1 MKLGMALMVGAACAQ
16 PALVGPTSVRLPL
29 MPAEPEGIAPKPP
42 TARLRGVPV
51 AKVSRTGPCRSSCRG
66 SGQAR

>member
-1 MKLGMALMVGAACAQ
+1 MALMVGAACAQ

-42 TARLRGVPV
+42 HGEAPRCAGREGVPDRPLPV
-51 AKVSRTGPCRSSCRG
+51 ELSR
-66 SGQAR
+66 